1 MQNKICISIPFQ
13 NMNKYAF
20 ICTHMRYMLEYAHRK
35 ICHNMQVLNMQKYA
49 GNMQQ
54 YAGPNMQEYEEIS
67 KKEICN
73 ICA

>member
-1 MQNKICISIPFQ
+1 
-13 NMNKYAF
+13 
-20 ICTHMRYMLEYAHRK
+20 MRYMLEYAHRK

-54 YAGPNMQEYEEIS
+54 YAGPNMQEYAEIS